1 MMARSIPPV
10 ADRMTTVPRF
20 LAPHETVRTA
30 RALMA
35 REGIRHL
42 PVLDGDKLVGVIS
55 ERDLRFAAQLPSA
68 EGDALAVEQV
78 MVRKP
83 HTVRSETPLN
93 EAARVMAERRLGSV
107 VVVDGKKVIGILTT
121 TDALAAL
128 VDLLEGK
135 LARSDFERAALG
147 PLRPKTRQP
156 TREARR

>member
-1 MMARSIPPV
+1 MARMIPPV
-10 ADRMTTVPRF
+10 GDRMTTVPRC
-20 LAPHETVRTA
+20 LAPHETLRTA
-30 RALMA
+30 RALMV

-42 PVLDGDKLVGVIS
+42 PVLEGDRLVGIVS
-55 ERDLRFAAQLPSA
+55 ERDLRFASQLPSA
-68 EGDALAVEQV
+68 EGDALPIEQV

-83 HTVRSETPLN
+83 YSVRPETPLN
-93 EAARVMAERRLGSV
+93 VAARVMAERRLGSV
-107 VVVDGKKVIGILTT
+107 VVVDGKNVIGILTT

-135 LARSDFERAALG
+135 LERSEFERAALG